1 MALSNAR
8 VTTRRPPCTCTEWI
22 CLSGAAVSEKIMEAA
37 ERDEQERAKREAR
50 EKEIRIADKRVS
62 MFEAEPQP
70 GDLAS
75 IILVVFSLT
84 VVATVLFWLT
94 KVS

>member
-1 MALSNAR
+1 MYLQLR
-8 VTTRRPPCTCTEWI
+8 VDT
-22 CLSGAAVSEKIMEAA
+22 LKQGAAVGEKIMEAA

-84 VVATVLFWLT
+84 VVAAVLFWLT
-94 KVS
+94 KVP